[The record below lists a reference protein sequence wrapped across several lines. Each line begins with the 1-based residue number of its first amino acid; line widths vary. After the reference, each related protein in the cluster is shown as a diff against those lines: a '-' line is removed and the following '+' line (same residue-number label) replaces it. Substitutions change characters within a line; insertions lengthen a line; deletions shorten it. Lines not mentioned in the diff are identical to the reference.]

1 MDKGSFMK
9 SIREGSQHVLIAE
22 RCEGGVG
29 LMYTRSPA
37 EWLSSLAAHMDL
49 GQVEVRPGAHAP
61 EVVSELRHRF
71 AAAHMPSEALAWYLI
86 DFKQAVDA
94 LDEYDIESGE
104 SNLPITINSQVMVFP
119 GRQRG
124 QVFGFTNRG
133 RCIAVKLAGESL
145 MVIVPRAK
153 VKPIY
158 RVVAVA

>member
-1 MDKGSFMK
+1 MDKESFMK

-37 EWLSSLAAHMDL
+37 EWLGSLAAHMDL
-49 GQVEVRPGAHAP
+49 GQVEVRPGAHAAQ
-61 EVVSELRHRF
+61 VVTELRTRF
-71 AAAHMPSEALAWYLI
+71 AAAHVPSEAMAWYLI

-94 LDEYDIESGE
+94 LDEYDIETGE
-104 SNLPITINSQVMVFP
+104 PTMPIAINSQVMVFP
-119 GRQRG
+119 NRQRG

-133 RCIAVKLAGESL
+133 RSIAVKLAGETL
-145 MVIVPRAK
+145 MVIVPRAN

-158 RVVAVA
+158 RLVAAS